1 MSLVNAKPHTDFIHR
16 LQSGDDRAWEQ
27 FVSEWSPRLYNY
39 MRYNLPSMNDVDAV
53 LSRTMHAIVESIYR
67 FDDSMTFDAFVY
79 SIAVREVGY
88 FYHQRRHIGQLA
100 ILETMQHMGG
110 TEPRTSDPIEFYET
124 LAQLPD
130 PSRQAMLLRY
140 RVGFSVDEIARIVG
154 RSYNAT
160 CSLLRQGQRQFGADA
175 SM

>member
-1 MSLVNAKPHTDFIHR
+1 MSLVNAKPHADFIHR

-53 LSRTMHAIVESIYR
+53 LSRTMHAIVESIYH
-67 FDDSMTFDAFVY
+67 FDDSMTFDAFIY

-100 ILETMQHMGG
+100 ILETMQRMGG

-130 PSRQAMLLRY
+130 PSRQADGHRRGTPYRY
-140 RVGFSVDEIARIVG
+140 RRWQALCAWLSH
-154 RSYNAT
+154 
-160 CSLLRQGQRQFGADA
+160 LLHLPAPTPELIP
-175 SM
+175 